1 MTEETL
7 RKYLPGYLQ
16 HGRGEQSLLGRVAPW
31 IDTAEQFLHTDIIT
45 KELLPEPSPDP
56 QNSTSNIQNSK
67 LLSIADTIVA
77 TYALYLAVPALDITL
92 SSTGFAVGSTDS
104 LAPASAARVKELRQ
118 SLLHTRDQAIAD
130 IIPHLRKIPGWNDT
144 KQGQSLSGTI
154 IRIRD
159 IAAITRQPL
168 SYDRFRDA
176 LPTIRA
182 IELDTAAHHISMPVY
197 RQIIAAVSDIED
209 GLLKTDNIQNS
220 TFNIIAEITV
230 CVTEYLRRTIDEA
243 LRQQIDPFLKLDAG
257 RRLDQAVTIIREN
270 PAAFPGWAA
279 SDTARLFGRQSF
291 RNTRTSGGYF
301 F

>member
-7 RKYLPGYLQ
+7 HKYLPGYLQ
-16 HGRGEQSLLGRVAPW
+16 PGRGEQSLLVRVAPW
-31 IDTAEQFLHTDIIT
+31 IDTAVQFLYTDIIP

-56 QNSTSNIQNSK
+56 QNSTSNIQNPK
-67 LLSIADTIVA
+67 LLSLADTIVA

-130 IIPHLRKIPGWNDT
+130 IIPHLRKIPGWTDT

-168 SYDRFRDA
+168 SYDSFRDA
-176 LPTIRA
+176 LPTIKA

-197 RQIIAAVSDIED
+197 RQIMAAVSDIED
-209 GLLKTDNIQNS
+209 GTFNIQNS
-220 TFNIIAEITV
+220 TSNIMTEVAV
-230 CVTEYLRRTIDEA
+230 CVTEYLRLTIAEA
-243 LRQQIDPFLKLDAG
+243 LGQQIDPVLKLDAG
-257 RRLDQAVTIIREN
+257 RRLDLAVSVIREN
-270 PAAFPGWAA
+270 PGMFPGWAA
-279 SDTARLFGRQSF
+279 SDTARLFGRQPF